1 MKSTEKLPKNRILTQ
16 TGPKTTL
23 DQWLALAALIDSA
36 GYEGA
41 AEALDRSQSS
51 VNYQVARLQ
60 EALKCRLLKI
70 RGRRAVLTETGA
82 ALLTRARGLLED
94 WRSLEAFAHSLKR
107 GIEPVLKLI
116 ADAAF
121 PREILIRTLLEL
133 KRRCPTTQVDLSD
146 AVLSGTEDAILDGTA
161 DVAITA
167 HVPPGV
173 LGDWLYET
181 TFLACASPAHPLH
194 GLGRQ
199 VSRRDLERHQQVVLR
214 DSGTR
219 SPRDEGYLGA
229 ELRWTVSGNESS
241 LAIIESGLAY
251 AWLPASV
258 ALPALD
264 AGKLKMLP
272 LESGANRKVP
282 LYVVSVRGS
291 DAGPV
296 ARTVVQLLHEFSRK
310 DAGSQM

>member
-1 MKSTEKLPKNRILTQ
+1 MVDKGMKSTEKLPKNRILTQ

-23 DQWLALAALIDSA
+23 GQWVALAALIDSA

-94 WRSLEAFAHSLKR
+94 WRSLEAFAQSLKR

-146 AVLSGTEDAILDGTA
+146 AVLSGSCGRRQKAAE
-161 DVAITA
+161 
-167 HVPPGV
+167 
-173 LGDWLYET
+173 
-181 TFLACASPAHPLH
+181 PAP
-194 GLGRQ
+194 
-199 VSRRDLERHQQVVLR
+199 
-214 DSGTR
+214 
-219 SPRDEGYLGA
+219 
-229 ELRWTVSGNESS
+229 W
-241 LAIIESGLAY
+241 
-251 AWLPASV
+251 
-258 ALPALD
+258 
-264 AGKLKMLP
+264 
-272 LESGANRKVP
+272 ANRAAHHQNP
-282 LYVVSVRGS
+282 CRFERERCRQHWRG
-291 DAGPV
+291 GTG
-296 ARTVVQLLHEFSRK
+296 R
-310 DAGSQM
+310 G